1 LCLRSPYSLLQGSGQ
16 AEEDIVAGKLMA
28 ADVVT
33 LKPANTVEGRPVK
46 IMENGRTVMINN
58 ATATKADILCD

>member
-1 LCLRSPYSLLQGSGQ
+1 
-16 AEEDIVAGKLMA
+16 MA